1 MSETLIL
8 LVAVVAGAACPL
20 HMWWSN
26 RRGKRAACR
35 PPKRE
40 VPEESVAALRARQAD
55 LDRQIEALSAGQ
67 PTGR

>member
-8 LVAVVAGAACPL
+8 LLALGAGAACPL

-26 RRGKRAACR
+26 RRGKRAACC

-40 VPEESVAALRARQAD
+40 APKESVEALRARQAA

-67 PTGR
+67 PAGR